1 MSAMTI
7 RQVQALLSYLGYD
20 PGAADGVSGP
30 KTAAAV
36 RAFQEAAGLT
46 TDGIPGM
53 KTWAALKEAVA
64 NDRFAHAQGT
74 PDSGQPPDTGND
86 PAAPGFWGDIHN
98 FSRDEFRCKCGGKYC
113 GGFPAEPEE
122 KLVRLAER
130 VREHFGQPVT
140 VSSGL
145 RCPTHNAIEGGVA
158 NSRHITGKAM
168 DFTVR
173 GVSGA
178 VVLAYCQGLINAGE
192 LRYAYRIRD
201 SDFVHM
207 DVL

>member
-1 MSAMTI
+1 MTI
-7 RQVQALLSYLGYD
+7 KQAQSLLSYLGYD
-20 PGAADGVSGP
+20 TGAVDGISGP

-36 RAFQEAAGLT
+36 RAFQSAEGLMV
-46 TDGIPGM
+46 DGIPGIQ
-53 KTWAALKEAVA
+53 TQAALLDAVVT
-64 NDRFAHAQGT
+64 DRFAQDQNIPAS
-74 PDSGQPPDTGND
+74 DQPPDAGDN
-86 PAAPGFWGDIHN
+86 PAAPAFWADIRY
-98 FSRDEFRCKCGGKYC
+98 FSREEFRCKCGGKYC

-145 RCPTHNAIEGGVA
+145 RCPTHNAIEGGVT

-173 GVSGA
+173 GVSGST
-178 VVLAYCQGLINAGE
+178 VLAYCQSLVNAGE
-192 LRYAYRIRD
+192 LRYVYRIRD